1 MFRRAIE
8 ERSQVVWPYIVEN
21 YEALVS
27 GWVNRHPAYADS
39 GESVGYFVNGA
50 FAKMWRALTSERFR
64 EFLNLQKL
72 LNYLRMCVNSEIL
85 DHVRRKDKSAFS
97 LDDDEISEFDRQQV
111 PAEPDQTDDE
121 WSKQEL
127 WLFLKPRLRSKKEEI
142 VLYYTLFQDLKPR
155 DIYDLYLELFEDVSE
170 VHRIKQNIMS
180 RLRRD
185 SEVKEYL
192 GQDD

>member
-1 MFRRAIE
+1 
-8 ERSQVVWPYIVEN
+8 
-21 YEALVS
+21 
-27 GWVNRHPAYADS
+27 
-39 GESVGYFVNGA
+39 
-50 FAKMWRALTSERFR
+50 
-64 EFLNLQKL
+64 
-72 LNYLRMCVNSEIL
+72 MCVNSEIL

-142 VLYYTLFQDLKPR
+142 ALYYTLFQDLKPR